1 MTARHARP
9 GGSEISPCLVEHF
22 GPHFLRRRPMPF
34 AIGEAERNP
43 WTARMS
49 GAMREVGIAPPLHR
63 EPAAAC
69 FRMVDFIRSQ
79 PV

>member
-1 MTARHARP
+1 MTARRTRP
-9 GGSEISPCLVEHF
+9 GGSEISPCLVEHS
-22 GPHFLRRRPMPF
+22 GPHVGRRRPMPF
-34 AIGEAERNP
+34 AIGEAEQNP
-43 WTARMS
+43 WTARMA
-49 GAMREVGIAPPLHR
+49 GAMREVGIASPLRR